1 MLGPVQAGGKT
12 GKSNK
17 QTIIVYS
24 YSIEAPRQPT
34 CDVNDSNSL
43 IMVNSAI
50 IFDLIPQRPN
60 PPTMTHMAFP
70 APLLL
75 GLFGVEMS
83 R

>member
-50 IFDLIPQRPN
+50 IFDLIPQ

-70 APLLL
+70 VPLLL
-75 GLFGVEMS
+75 GLVGVQMS